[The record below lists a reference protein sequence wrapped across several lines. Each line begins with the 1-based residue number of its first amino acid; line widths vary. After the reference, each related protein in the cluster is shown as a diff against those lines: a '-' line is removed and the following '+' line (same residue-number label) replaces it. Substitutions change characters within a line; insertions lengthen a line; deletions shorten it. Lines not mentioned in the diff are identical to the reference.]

1 MIMRA
6 LVVIFVIIC
15 AASCTERK
23 RSNSVLRA
31 EAYYVSDDKQFCDCL
46 STIYPDF
53 KYDRMIKIKYKIINE
68 TNESNFIPFPDDY
81 EYCNLPDD
89 YAYCN
94 STHPYINVYFT
105 NGVDTVSPI
114 FKYKASKNNKLSPGD
129 SLSIYLCIYKFKD
142 WGMSWCSVDKE
153 LSELLKMLRVNYT
166 PHSTSMMD
174 KYRNIPQI
182 SFISISKHTKIV
194 N

>member
-53 KYDRMIKIKYKIINE
+53 KYDRMIKIKYKI
-68 TNESNFIPFPDDY
+68 T
-81 EYCNLPDD
+81 
-89 YAYCN
+89 
-94 STHPYINVYFT
+94 
-105 NGVDTVSPI
+105 
-114 FKYKASKNNKLSPGD
+114 
-129 SLSIYLCIYKFKD
+129 
-142 WGMSWCSVDKE
+142 E
-153 LSELLKMLRVNYT
+153 LSQV
-166 PHSTSMMD
+166 
-174 KYRNIPQI
+174 
-182 SFISISKHTKIV
+182 KIHKRDLT
-194 N
+194 

>member
-81 EYCNLPDD
+81 V
-89 YAYCN
+89 YA
-94 STHPYINVYFT
+94 
-105 NGVDTVSPI
+105 
-114 FKYKASKNNKLSPGD
+114 K
-129 SLSIYLCIYKFKD
+129 
-142 WGMSWCSVDKE
+142 
-153 LSELLKMLRVNYT
+153 
-166 PHSTSMMD
+166 
-174 KYRNIPQI
+174 
-182 SFISISKHTKIV
+182 
-194 N
+194 